1 MKSLK
6 LLTKPSRTAW
16 LGALAISAVC
26 LSASAPA
33 VYAGK
38 PGVFLANDTYF
49 TLENASLAAGG
60 DSPLMQFSLK
70 LHNGG
75 GGAVDFNG
83 YGVRVV
89 DEAGNRYPARL
100 GSKQSAR
107 VQPGKEQ
114 TFDFYSQLAP
124 GVKAEGL
131 KVDLYAWDGSGAD
144 QTRDIGALPV
154 AGSLPGGVSA
164 ASQTVVRLKDAD
176 SAAKEDAFLTFV
188 QGDGFHVVENGKTYL
203 YVNLYVTCSG
213 KTGVTLPSGL
223 QYRLLTSDGRT
234 LAGALSGS
242 DGSSL
247 LPNETVQRMVKAE
260 LSEPSVGPL
269 TLQLVT
275 PDAGEDKV
283 LGSLRLGA
291 LPPAVK
297 LGSEKPLARYGTGS
311 GLTLVAEKASAIRQE
326 DGMLVQSAVT
336 VRNDSGRMIA
346 VPALT
351 GAYQFGQ
358 DGSIAAS
365 EARSTRDAYL
375 APKAAITF
383 SYTALLPSGVEP
395 DAAELVVRVKEDAA
409 VAGTSAASGTTAS
422 GRGASSASGGS
433 TSSGANTANTE
444 AAKSA
449 GSTGTSATGTTSGS
463 SATGSASGSSSAGGS
478 TGGASAASGTGGQTK
493 TGTSG
498 SGTISSPSNTA
509 SGLKTDGRPVMVVGL
524 QGIAQQYNP
533 TLAAKNYEYGT
544 PLPLAA
550 SSLIDS
556 KLDMSLVELHLHEN
570 TDYGYKTAIAKVK
583 YTNRG
588 SSVLTL
594 LDIGTELLNLQGL
607 AFPGVRQ
614 TSAASTI
621 MPGTNYVVAYS
632 FMVPA
637 DEKGDNIAFR
647 VTDPKTIAPAKL
659 NLGTFRVA
667 AQREEEYGK
676 ISFYP
681 FDVNIDANNLATTYS
696 QSAGYSYHLNVS
708 LTIEQREPVIVDQNF
723 SKMEFEL
730 VDGLGRV
737 LGSQS
742 AGFTGTQ
749 KLISG
754 TQRIS
759 FTNIKTEQ
767 IESGVTIRVYETVDT
782 PNGPAKRLVREFQ
795 P

>member
-1 MKSLK
+1 MKSLNM
-6 LLTKPSRTAW
+6 LTKPSRTAW

-26 LSASAPA
+26 LSASVPA
-33 VYAGK
+33 AYAGK
-38 PGVFLANDTYF
+38 PGVFVANDTYF
-49 TLENASLAAGG
+49 TLENASLAPGG

-75 GGAVDFNG
+75 SGAVDFNG

-107 VQPGKEQ
+107 VQAGKEQ

-124 GVKAEGL
+124 GVKVEGL

-154 AGSLPGGVSA
+154 AGSLPGGVST

-176 SAAKEDAFLTFV
+176 PAAKEDVFLTFV
-188 QGDGFHVVENGKTYL
+188 QGDGFRVVENGKPYL
-203 YVNLYVTCSG
+203 YMNLYVTNSG
-213 KTGVTLPSGL
+213 KTEATLPSGL

-234 LAGALSGS
+234 LAAALSGS
-242 DGSSL
+242 DSSSL
-247 LPNETVQRMVKAE
+247 LPNETVQRTVKAE
-260 LSEPSVGPL
+260 LSEQSVGPL

-275 PDAGEDKV
+275 SDAGEDKV
-283 LGSLRLGA
+283 LGGLPLGE
-291 LPPAVK
+291 LPPAIK

-311 GLTLVAEKASAIRQE
+311 GLTVVAEKATAIRQE
-326 DGMLVQSAVT
+326 DGMLVQSTVT
-336 VRNDSGRMIA
+336 VRNDSDRMIA

-351 GAYQFGQ
+351 GAYQFGK
-358 DGSIAAS
+358 DGFTTAS
-365 EARSTRDAYL
+365 EARSSRDAYL
-375 APKAAITF
+375 APKAAVSF

-395 DAAELVVRVKEDAA
+395 DAAELVVRVKEDTAA
-409 VAGTSAASGTTAS
+409 TGSSAGSGTTAS
-422 GRGASSASGGS
+422 ASGGS
-433 TSSGANTANTE
+433 ASTGANTANSGTAGS
-444 AAKSA
+444 AA
-449 GSTGTSATGTTSGS
+449 STGTSASGTTSGS
-463 SATGSASGSSSAGGS
+463 SAGGSASGSSSAAGS
-478 TGGASAASGTGGQTK
+478 TSGTSAASGTSGQTK

-498 SGTISSPSNTA
+498 SGATSSS
-509 SGLKTDGRPVMVVGL
+509 SGTKTDGRPVMVVGL

-533 TLAAKNYEYGT
+533 TMAAKNYEYGT

-594 LDIGTELLNLQGL
+594 PDIGTELLNSQGL

-614 TSAASTI
+614 TTAASTI
-621 MPGTNYVVAYS
+621 MPGTSYVVAYS

-647 VTDPKTIAPAKL
+647 VTDPKAIAPAKL
-659 NLGTFRVA
+659 DLGTFRIA

-681 FDVNIDANNLATTYS
+681 FDVTIDANNLATTYS
-696 QSAGYSYHLNVS
+696 TSTGYSYHLNLS
-708 LTIEQREPVIVDQNF
+708 LTIEQREPVIIDQNF

-749 KLISG
+749 KLITG

-759 FTNIKTEQ
+759 FTNVKTEQ
-767 IESGVTIRVYETVDT
+767 IESGVTIRVYETIDT

>member
-1 MKSLK
+1 M
-6 LLTKPSRTAW
+6 LTKPSRTAW

-26 LSASAPA
+26 LSASVPA

-38 PGVFLANDTYF
+38 PGVFVANDTYF

-75 GGAVDFNG
+75 RGAVDFNG

-89 DEAGNRYPARL
+89 DKAGNRYPARL

-154 AGSLPGGVSA
+154 ADSLPGGVPT
-164 ASQTVVRLKDAD
+164 ASQTVVRLKEADA
-176 SAAKEDAFLTFV
+176 AAKEDVFLTFV
-188 QGDGFHVVENGKTYL
+188 QGDGFRVVENGKPYL
-203 YVNLYVTCSG
+203 YMNLYVTGSG
-213 KTGVTLPSGL
+213 KTDVTLPSGL

-234 LAGALSGS
+234 LAAALSGS
-242 DGSSL
+242 DGSAL
-247 LPNETVQRMVKAE
+247 LPNETVQRTVKAE
-260 LSEPSVGPL
+260 LSEQSVGPL

-283 LGSLRLGA
+283 LGSLPLGG
-291 LPPAVK
+291 LPDAIK
-297 LGSEKPLARYGTGS
+297 LGSEKPLVRYGTGS
-311 GLTLVAEKASAIRQE
+311 GLTVVAEKAKAIRQE
-326 DGMLVQSAVT
+326 DGMLVQSTVT
-336 VRNDSGRMIA
+336 VRNDSDRMIA
-346 VPALT
+346 VPSLS
-351 GAYQFGQ
+351 GAYQFGK
-358 DGSIAAS
+358 DGFTAAS
-365 EARSTRDAYL
+365 EARSSRDAYL
-375 APKAAITF
+375 APKAAVSF

-395 DAAELVVRVKEDAA
+395 DAAQLVVRMKEDTVA
-409 VAGTSAASGTTAS
+409 AGTSVGSGTTA
-422 GRGASSASGGS
+422 SASGGS
-433 TSSGANTANTE
+433 TSSGANTANSG
-444 AAKSA
+444 AAGTA
-449 GSTGTSATGTTSGS
+449 GSAGTSASGS
-463 SATGSASGSSSAGGS
+463 SAGGSASGSSSAGGS
-478 TGGASAASGTGGQTK
+478 TSGTSAASGTGGQTK
-493 TGTSG
+493 AGTSG
-498 SGTISSPSNTA
+498 SGTTSSSSGTA
-509 SGLKTDGRPVMVVGL
+509 SGSKTDGRPVMVVGL

-533 TLAAKNYEYGT
+533 TMAAKSYEYGT

-594 LDIGTELLNLQGL
+594 PDVGTELLNSQGL

-621 MPGTNYVVAYS
+621 MPGTSYVVAYS

-647 VTDPKTIAPAKL
+647 VTDPKAIAPGKL
-659 NLGTFRVA
+659 DLGTFRIA

-696 QSAGYSYHLNVS
+696 TSTGYSYHLNLS
-708 LTIEQREPVIVDQNF
+708 LTIEQREPVIIDQNF

-749 KLISG
+749 KLITG

-759 FTNIKTEQ
+759 FTNVKTEQ
-767 IESGVTIRVYETVDT
+767 IESGVTIRVYETIDT

>member
-6 LLTKPSRTAW
+6 MLKKPSRTAW

-26 LSASAPA
+26 LSASVPA

-38 PGVFLANDTYF
+38 PGVFVANDTYF

-75 GGAVDFNG
+75 SGAVDFNG

-107 VQPGKEQ
+107 VQAGKEQ

-154 AGSLPGGVSA
+154 AGSLPGGVST

-176 SAAKEDAFLTFV
+176 PAAKEDAFLTFV
-188 QGDGFHVVENGKTYL
+188 QGDGFRVVENGKPYL
-203 YVNLYVTCSG
+203 YMNLYVTGSG
-213 KTGVTLPSGL
+213 KTEVTLPSGL
-223 QYRLLTSDGRT
+223 QYRLLTSDGRM
-234 LAGALSGS
+234 LAAALSGS

-247 LPNETVQRMVKAE
+247 LPNETVQRTVKAE
-260 LSEPSVGPL
+260 LSEQSVGPL

-283 LGSLRLGA
+283 LGSLPLGE

-311 GLTLVAEKASAIRQE
+311 GLTVVAEKATAIRQE
-326 DGMLVQSAVT
+326 DGMLVQSTVT
-336 VRNDSGRMIA
+336 VRNDSDRMIA
-346 VPALT
+346 VPSLT
-351 GAYQFGQ
+351 GVYQFGK
-358 DGSIAAS
+358 DGSAAAS
-365 EARSTRDAYL
+365 EARSSRDAYL
-375 APKAAITF
+375 APRAAVSF

-409 VAGTSAASGTTAS
+409 AAGTSAGSSTTA
-422 GRGASSASGGS
+422 SASGGS
-433 TSSGANTANTE
+433 TSSGANTANSG
-444 AAKSA
+444 AAAGSS
-449 GSTGTSATGTTSGS
+449 GSTGTSASGTTSGS
-463 SATGSASGSSSAGGS
+463 SAGGSASGSSSAGGS
-478 TGGASAASGTGGQTK
+478 TSGTNAASGTSGQTK

-498 SGTISSPSNTA
+498 SGTTSSSSSTA
-509 SGLKTDGRPVMVVGL
+509 SGSKTDGRPVMVVGL

-533 TLAAKNYEYGT
+533 TMAAKGYEYGT

-594 LDIGTELLNLQGL
+594 PDIGTELLNSQGL

-614 TSAASTI
+614 TTAAATI
-621 MPGTNYVVAYS
+621 MPGTSYVVAYS
-632 FMVPA
+632 FMMPA

-647 VTDPKTIAPAKL
+647 VTDPKAIAPAKL
-659 NLGTFRVA
+659 DLGTFRVA

-696 QSAGYSYHLNVS
+696 TSTGYSYHLNLS
-708 LTIEQREPVIVDQNF
+708 LTIEQREPVIIDQNF

-749 KLISG
+749 KLITG

-759 FTNIKTEQ
+759 FTNVKTEQ
-767 IESGVTIRVYETVDT
+767 IESGVTIRVYETIDT

>member
-1 MKSLK
+1 MKSLNM
-6 LLTKPSRTAW
+6 LTKPSRTAW

-26 LSASAPA
+26 LSASPPA

-38 PGVFLANDTYF
+38 PGVFVANDTYF

-75 GGAVDFNG
+75 TGAVDFNG

-124 GVKAEGL
+124 GIKAEGL

-154 AGSLPGGVSA
+154 ADSLPGGVST
-164 ASQTVVRLKDAD
+164 ASQTLLRLKDAD
-176 SAAKEDAFLTFV
+176 PAAKEDVFLTFV
-188 QGDGFHVVENGKTYL
+188 QGDGFRVVENGKPYL
-203 YVNLYVTCSG
+203 YVNLYVTGSG
-213 KTGVTLPSGL
+213 KTDATLPSGL

-234 LAGALSGS
+234 LAAALSGS
-242 DGSSL
+242 DNSSL
-247 LPNETVQRMVKAE
+247 LPNETVQRTVKAE
-260 LSEPSVGPL
+260 LSEQSVGPL

-275 PDAGEDKV
+275 SNAGEDKV
-283 LGSLRLGA
+283 LGSLPLGE

-311 GLTLVAEKASAIRQE
+311 GLTVVAEKATAIRQE
-326 DGMLVQSAVT
+326 DGMLLQSSVT
-336 VRNDSGRMIA
+336 LRNDSDRMIA

-351 GAYQFGQ
+351 GAYQFGK
-358 DGSIAAS
+358 DGSAAAS
-365 EARSTRDAYL
+365 EARSSRDAYL
-375 APKAAITF
+375 APKAAVSF

-395 DAAELVVRVKEDAA
+395 DAAQLVVRVKEDAA
-409 VAGTSAASGTTAS
+409 GTSAGSGTTAS
-422 GRGASSASGGS
+422 ASGGS
-433 TSSGANTANTE
+433 ASSGANTANSG
-444 AAKSA
+444 AA
-449 GSTGTSATGTTSGS
+449 GSAASAGTSASGSTSGT
-463 SATGSASGSSSAGGS
+463 AAGGSASGSSSAGGS
-478 TGGASAASGTGGQTK
+478 SGGTNAASGTSGQTK

-498 SGTISSPSNTA
+498 SGTSSSSSGTA
-509 SGLKTDGRPVMVVGL
+509 SGSKTDGRPVMVVSL
-524 QGIAQQYNP
+524 QGAAQQYNP
-533 TLAAKNYEYGT
+533 TMAAKSYEYGT

-594 LDIGTELLNLQGL
+594 PDVGTELLNSQGL

-614 TSAASTI
+614 TSAVSAI
-621 MPGTNYVVAYS
+621 MPGTSYVVAYS

-647 VTDPKTIAPAKL
+647 VTDPKAIAPAKL
-659 NLGTFRVA
+659 DLGTFRVA

-696 QSAGYSYHLNVS
+696 TSTGYSYHLNLS
-708 LTIEQREPVIVDQNF
+708 LTIEQREPVIIDQNF

-749 KLISG
+749 KLITG

-759 FTNIKTEQ
+759 FTNVKTEQ
-767 IESGVTIRVYETVDT
+767 IESGVTIRVYETIDT
-782 PNGPAKRLVREFQ
+782 PNGPAKRMVREFQ

>member
-6 LLTKPSRTAW
+6 MLTKPSRTAW
-16 LGALAISAVC
+16 LGALAISTVC
-26 LSASAPA
+26 LSASAPP

-38 PGVFLANDTYF
+38 PGVFVANDTYF

-75 GGAVDFNG
+75 SGAVDFNG

-154 AGSLPGGVSA
+154 ANSLPGGVSA
-164 ASQTVVRLKDAD
+164 ASQTVMRLKDAD
-176 SAAKEDAFLTFV
+176 PAAKEDGFLTFV
-188 QGDGFHVVENGKTYL
+188 QGDGFRIVENGKPYL
-203 YVNLYVTCSG
+203 YMNLYVTGSG
-213 KTGVTLPSGL
+213 KTGITLPSAL

-234 LAGALSGS
+234 LPGALTGS
-242 DGSSL
+242 DSSSL
-247 LPNETVQRMVKAE
+247 LPNETVQRTLKAE
-260 LSEPSVGPL
+260 LSELSVGPL
-269 TLQLVT
+269 TLQMVISDT
-275 PDAGEDKV
+275 GEDKV
-283 LGSLRLGA
+283 LGSLPLGE

-311 GLTLVAEKASAIRQE
+311 GLTVAAEKATAIRQE
-326 DGMLVQSAVT
+326 DGVLVQSTVT
-336 VRNDSGRMIA
+336 VRNDSDRMIA

-351 GAYQFGQ
+351 GAYQFGK
-358 DGSIAAS
+358 DGSAAAS
-365 EARSTRDAYL
+365 EARSSVDAYL
-375 APKAAITF
+375 APKAAVSF

-409 VAGTSAASGTTAS
+409 AAGTSAGSGATAA
-422 GRGASSASGGS
+422 GSGGS
-433 TSSGANTANTE
+433 TSASANTAGSG
-444 AAKSA
+444 AA
-449 GSTGTSATGTTSGS
+449 GSAASSGATSGTT
-463 SATGSASGSSSAGGS
+463 SGSSSAGGS
-478 TGGASAASGTGGQTK
+478 AGSTSAASGTSGQTK
-493 TGTSG
+493 TATSG
-498 SGTISSPSNTA
+498 SGTTSSSSGTA
-509 SGLKTDGRPVMVVGL
+509 SSAKTDGRPVMVVGL
-524 QGIAQQYNP
+524 QGMAQQYNP
-533 TLAAKNYEYGT
+533 TMAAKSYEYGT
-544 PLPLAA
+544 PLPLVP

-570 TDYGYKTAIAKVK
+570 TDYGYTTAIAKVK

-588 SSVLTL
+588 SSVLAL
-594 LDIGTELLNLQGL
+594 PDIGTELLNSQGL

-614 TSAASTI
+614 TSAASSI
-621 MPGTNYVVAYS
+621 MPGTSYVVAYS

-647 VTDPKTIAPAKL
+647 VTDPKAVAPAKL
-659 NLGTFRVA
+659 DLGTFRVA

-696 QSAGYSYHLNVS
+696 QSTGYSYHLNLS

-749 KLISG
+749 KLITG

-759 FTNIKTEQ
+759 FTNVKTEQ

>member
-1 MKSLK
+1 MKSLN

-26 LSASAPA
+26 LSASAPS

-38 PGVFLANDTYF
+38 PGVFVANDTYF
-49 TLENASLAAGG
+49 TLETASLAAGG

-75 GGAVDFNG
+75 SGAVDFNG

-114 TFDFYSQLAP
+114 TFDFYSRLAP

-131 KVDLYAWDGSGAD
+131 KVDLYAWDVSGAD

-154 AGSLPGGVSA
+154 ADSLPGGVST
-164 ASQTVVRLKDAD
+164 ASQTVVRLKDVD
-176 SAAKEDAFLTFV
+176 PAAKEDVFLTFV
-188 QGDGFHVVENGKTYL
+188 QGDGFRVVENGKPYL
-203 YVNLYVTCSG
+203 YVNLYVTGSG
-213 KTGVTLPSGL
+213 KTDVTLPSGL

-234 LAGALSGS
+234 LAAVLSGS
-242 DGSSL
+242 DNSSL
-247 LPNETVQRMVKAE
+247 LPNETVQRTVKAE
-260 LSEPSVGPL
+260 LSDQTVGPL

-275 PDAGEDKV
+275 SDAGEDKV
-283 LGSLRLGA
+283 LGSLPLGE

-311 GLTLVAEKASAIRQE
+311 GLTVVAEKATAIRQE
-326 DGMLVQSAVT
+326 DGMLVQSTVT
-336 VRNDSGRMIA
+336 VRNDSDRMIA

-351 GAYQFGQ
+351 GAYQFGK
-358 DGSIAAS
+358 DGSAAAS
-365 EARSTRDAYL
+365 EARSSRDAYL
-375 APKAAITF
+375 APKAAVSF

-395 DAAELVVRVKEDAA
+395 DAAQLVVRVKEDAA
-409 VAGTSAASGTTAS
+409 GTSAGSGTTAS
-422 GRGASSASGGS
+422 ASGGS
-433 TSSGANTANTE
+433 ASSGANTTNSG
-444 AAKSA
+444 AAGNA
-449 GSTGTSATGTTSGS
+449 GTSASSGITSGS
-463 SATGSASGSSSAGGS
+463 SASGSAAGSSSAVGS
-478 TGGASAASGTGGQTK
+478 TSGTSAVSGTSGQTK

-498 SGTISSPSNTA
+498 SGTTSSSSGTA
-509 SGLKTDGRPVMVVGL
+509 SGSKTDGRPVMVVGL

-533 TLAAKNYEYGT
+533 TMAAKSYEYGST
-544 PLPLAA
+544 LPLAA

-594 LDIGTELLNLQGL
+594 PDIGTELLNSQGL

-614 TSAASTI
+614 TSAASAI
-621 MPGTNYVVAYS
+621 MPGTSYVVAYS

-647 VTDPKTIAPAKL
+647 VTDPKAIAPAKL
-659 NLGTFRVA
+659 DLGTFRIA

-696 QSAGYSYHLNVS
+696 TSAGYSYHLNLS
-708 LTIEQREPVIVDQNF
+708 LTIEQREPVIIDQNF

-749 KLISG
+749 KLITG

-759 FTNIKTEQ
+759 FTNVKTEQ
-767 IESGVTIRVYETVDT
+767 IESGVTIRVYETIDT

>member
-6 LLTKPSRTAW
+6 MLTKPSRTAW

-26 LSASAPA
+26 LSASVPP

-38 PGVFLANDTYF
+38 PGVFVAGDTYF

-75 GGAVDFNG
+75 SGAVDFNG

-124 GVKAEGL
+124 GVKADGL
-131 KVDLYAWDGSGAD
+131 KVALYAWDGSGAD

-154 AGSLPGGVSA
+154 ADSLPGGGPV

-176 SAAKEDAFLTFV
+176 PAAKEDAFLTFV
-188 QGDGFHVVENGKTYL
+188 QGDGVRVVENGKPYL
-203 YVNLYVTCSG
+203 YLNLYVTASG

-223 QYRLLTSDGRT
+223 QYRLLTADGRT
-234 LAGALSGS
+234 LPGTLSGPG
-242 DGSSL
+242 GSSL
-247 LPNETVQRMVKAE
+247 QPNETVQRTVKAE
-260 LSEPSVGPL
+260 LSEPSGGPL
-269 TLQLVT
+269 TLQLTVADT
-275 PDAGEDKV
+275 GEDKV
-283 LGSLRLGA
+283 LGSLPLGG

-311 GLTLVAEKASAIRQE
+311 GLTLAAEKATAIRQE
-326 DGMLVQSAVT
+326 SGILVQSTVS
-336 VRNDSGRMIA
+336 VRNDSDRMIA
-346 VPALT
+346 VPALS

-358 DGSIAAS
+358 EGSAAAS
-365 EARSTRDAYL
+365 EARSSRDAYL
-375 APKAAITF
+375 APKAAVSF

-395 DAAELVVRVKEDAA
+395 DAAELVIRVKEDAA
-409 VAGTSAASGTTAS
+409 GTSAGSDTPASGSGASSAGGGSAASGTAGGT
-422 GRGASSASGGS
+422 GASAS
-433 TSSGANTANTE
+433 
-444 AAKSA
+444 
-449 GSTGTSATGTTSGS
+449 GTTSGS
-463 SATGSASGSSSAGGS
+463 SAAGAGTASG
-478 TGGASAASGTGGQTK
+478 ASGQTK

-498 SGTISSPSNTA
+498 SGASSSSGAA
-509 SGLKTDGRPVMVVGL
+509 SGTKTDGLPVMVVGL
-524 QGIAQQYNP
+524 QGMAQQYNP
-533 TLAAKNYEYGT
+533 ILAAKRYEYGT

-588 SSVLTL
+588 SSVLAL
-594 LDIGTELLNLQGL
+594 PDIGTELLDSQGQ

-614 TSAASTI
+614 TSSASAI
-621 MPGTNYVVAYS
+621 MPGTSYVVAYS

-637 DEKGDNIAFR
+637 DETGDNIAFR
-647 VTDPKTIAPAKL
+647 VTDPKAAPPAKL
-659 NLGTFRVA
+659 SLGTFRVA

-696 QSAGYSYHLNVS
+696 TSAGYSYHLNIS
-708 LTIEQREPVIVDQNF
+708 LTIEQREPVIIDQNF

-749 KLISG
+749 KLVTG
-754 TQRIS
+754 MQRIS
-759 FTNIKTEQ
+759 FTGIKTEQ
-767 IESGVTIRVYETVDT
+767 IETGVTIRVYETVDT
-782 PNGPAKRLVREFQ
+782 PNGPAKRQVREFQ